1 MISVIIVLK
10 KPTKFLEKNLFCF
23 SKQKNKKFEVILISE
38 NDIEIN
44 QNFNFKLKTLKS
56 KTNLPGPKRHLGAEN
71 AQGEILAFIDDDAY
85 PDEKWID
92 TIYKTVKSKNSITG
106 PAISPKYE
114 KLSVL
119 KNLYSSIDIQ

>member
-10 KPTKFLEKNLFCF
+10 KPTKFLEKNLFYF

-71 AQGEILAFIDDDAY
+71 AQGEILAFIDDDCKV
-85 PDEKWID
+85 DKNWLTNIS
-92 TIYKTVKSKNSITG
+92 KLLKKSDADVITG
-106 PAISPKYE
+106 PQLYE
-114 KLSVL
+114 H
-119 KNLYSSIDIQ
+119 NYQNNHM